1 MSDYTGQKTEF
12 YIDATVQSQYAAS
25 PTLRK
30 LVDSFWECLNP
41 EADIKLIYDNMIN
54 PDTAIGVGLDVWGR
68 IVAIGREYIA
78 VSDTEPYL
86 GFKPLTGT
94 LNDRLD
100 TFNQAPFYSEVNGLV
115 HLSDP
120 AYRTYIFIKA
130 MINIGDS
137 SLASLNR
144 MCKVMFPNA
153 DIQILHVGTM
163 VLRVLIQTQL
173 SSANKTALLSL
184 PWLPAGVGLEMYQ
197 VITPTFGFNGSL
209 LQPFNQGTFATYETQ
224 EL

>member
-1 MSDYTGQKTEF
+1 MSNYTGQKSDF

-25 PTLRK
+25 PTIRK
-30 LVDSFWECLNP
+30 LVNSFWACLDP
-41 EADIKLIYDNMIN
+41 EADIKKIYDNMIN

-78 VSDTEPYL
+78 VDDTEPYM
-86 GFKPLTGT
+86 GFAPLTGT

-100 TFNQAPFYSEVNGLV
+100 TFDQAPFHEEINGLV
-115 HLSDP
+115 HLSDE

-144 MCKVMFPNA
+144 MCKVMFPDA

-163 VLRVLIQTQL
+163 VLRVLIQTRL
-173 SSANKTALLSL
+173 SSADKTALLSL

-197 VITPTFGFNGSL
+197 VITPTMGFDGSG
-209 LQPFNQGTFATYETQ
+209 LQPFNQGTFATYETV